1 MTIETKYNIGDEV
14 WFQDE
19 KQPVNNEILGI
30 EIETYKHKQLIKYL
44 FEQDGWFLFTV
55 CEEDLF
61 PTKEELLKSL

>member
-44 FEQDGWFLFTV
+44 FVHDGWFLFTV
-55 CEEDLF
+55 CEDDLF